1 MMSLFRTNGM
11 SMLHAFTSLSVADDD
26 NSHDGDGDGDIDGMS
41 VKTMVSAICI
51 LKIEMLAV
59 VLQVNVK
66 SYANTNQLAILPEE
80 RIRRLEWNRRYYSV
94 LGVENRRLYELRLQ
108 LPEKLVDAEQEEL
121 RVVLDSFQL
130 ITVDPALS

>member
-1 MMSLFRTNGM
+1 MHLTNMMIRGRK
-11 SMLHAFTSLSVADDD
+11 ADDD
-26 NSHDGDGDGDIDGMS
+26 NSDDGDSDIDGMS
-41 VKTMVSAICI
+41 VKTRVSVIRI
-51 LKIEMLAV
+51 LMLAV

-108 LPEKLVDAEQEEL
+108 LPEKLVDAEKEEL

-130 ITVDPALS
+130 ITVDPDLS